1 MFDEGVMQKLLATMN
16 QHLPAQRR
24 PLSELLLEK
33 EPHYLG
39 KDGHRYR
46 LDRKELDHIAIL
58 LDPFDK
64 ARLRLPILIMTD
76 TTYES
81 GGWRVA
87 GKVEAKL
94 VSKVLGREMDSEE
107 EIRFFFP
114 HLHELRKQLPTST
127 TVMYMP

>member
-1 MFDEGVMQKLLATMN
+1 MFDEGVMRKLLATMN

-24 PLSELLLEK
+24 PLTELLLDQD
-33 EPHYLG
+33 PHYVG

-46 LDRKELDHIAIL
+46 LDRRELEYIASL
-58 LDPFDK
+58 LDPYDR

-76 TTYES
+76 TTYDS

-94 VSKVLGREMDSEE
+94 ISKVLGREMDNDEE
-107 EIRFFFP
+107 VRFFFP
-114 HLHELRKQLPTST
+114 HLHELRKKLSTST
-127 TVMYMP
+127 TVMFMP